1 MSFFKNIFKKSK
13 ENHKKPNKN
22 TIKEESIDSVFVKN
36 FIDQG
41 GKFLYCTSL
50 HEVTQFLTHIVRE
63 NNHWDAVTCIDNDLH
78 KLIGALD
85 IKKTPHFS
93 KKTPIFTCCEHL
105 IADNGSILFS
115 SNQLS
120 DIKLADLS
128 EDFIVYATTSQIVNN
143 QSESLTGINAH
154 YRGNIPSNI
163 GAVKNYN
170 PQEKEVDFMNYGCN
184 NAKNLYLLLFE
195 DL

>member
-1 MSFFKNIFKKSK
+1 MSFFKKIFKKSK
-13 ENHKKPNKN
+13 KDSIEPNKN
-22 TIKEESIDSVFVKN
+22 TIKDESLDSVFVKN
-36 FIDQG
+36 FIEHG

-50 HEVTQFLTHIVRE
+50 QEVTEFLTHIVSE
-63 NNHWDAVTCIDNDLH
+63 NEHWHSITCLDNDLL
-78 KLIGALD
+78 KLVGTLP
-85 IKKTPHFS
+85 IKKTPQFS

-105 IADNGSILFS
+105 IAENGSILFS

-120 DIKLADLS
+120 DIKLTDLS

-163 GAVKNYN
+163 GAVKNFN
-170 PQEKEVDFMNYGCN
+170 PNQKDVDFMNYGSN

>member
-13 ENHKKPNKN
+13 QDQQKINKN

-36 FIDQG
+36 FIDKG

-50 HEVTQFLTHIVRE
+50 QEVTGFLTHIVSE
-63 NNHWDAVTCIDNDLH
+63 NEHWDAVTCIDNDLH
-78 KLIGALD
+78 KLIGALN
-85 IKKTPHFS
+85 IKKSPDFSINTPL
-93 KKTPIFTCCEHL
+93 FTCCEHL
-105 IADNGSILFS
+105 IAENGSILFS

-120 DIKLADLS
+120 DIKLSDLTK
-128 EDFIVYATTSQIVNN
+128 DFIVYATTSQIVNN
-143 QSESLTGINAH
+143 QTDGLTGINSH

-170 PQEKEVDFMNYGCN
+170 PNEKEVDFMSYGLN